1 MGVFSFMETFFFIS
15 LGITFVLIIMLV
27 YHFKQRI
34 IALEQKHDTMFDIVN
49 NIVKQL
55 RTMQTN
61 IQHLGENQIPITQTY
76 VPYFSANT
84 QIDNGATLD
93 ANAPAS
99 MTDESSSDE
108 DSDDDSG
115 SEDSDEDSDEDS
127 GSEDSEEDSDDE
139 SIDSVD
145 VVMTNKI
152 VVSDDEEPVF
162 ESPPMVTID
171 ETLGKSVIESVV
183 LDSVN
188 VVDVADPVDQVD
200 VADPAGSALP
210 YKKMNLNQLKAAV
223 VAKGLHAD
231 PSKMKKPE
239 LLKLLETENS
249 SA

>member
-55 RTMQTN
+55 RTMQSN
-61 IQHLGENQIPITQTY
+61 IQHLGENQIPITQTF
-76 VPYFSANT
+76 VPYFSENT
-84 QIDNGATLD
+84 QIDSGAQSIVG
-93 ANAPAS
+93 AVAAAS
-99 MTDESSSDE
+99 VTDSGSDSEDE
-108 DSDDDSG
+108 DSGSEDDDDDSG
-115 SEDSDEDSDEDS
+115 SEDSEDD
-127 GSEDSEEDSDDE
+127 DDE
-139 SIDSVD
+139 SVHSVT

-152 VVSDDEEPVF
+152 VVSDDEEPLV
-162 ESPPMVTID
+162 ELPPVVSVD

-183 LDSVN
+183 LDSVAD
-188 VVDVADPVDQVD
+188 VVDDVVDD
-200 VADPAGSALP
+200 VTGSALP

>member
-15 LGITFVLIIMLV
+15 LGITFILIIMLV

-84 QIDNGATLD
+84 QIDNGVTLD
-93 ANAPAS
+93 ADAPAS
-99 MTDESSSDE
+99 MT
-108 DSDDDSG
+108 DSG
-115 SEDSDEDSDEDS
+115 SEDSDDESSDDLDEE
-127 GSEDSEEDSDDE
+127 SESEESDDE
-139 SIDSVD
+139 SVDSVT

-152 VVSDDEEPVF
+152 VVSDDEEPVS
-162 ESPPMVTID
+162 ELPPLVTID

-188 VVDVADPVDQVD
+188 VVELADPVDL
-200 VADPAGSALP
+200 DPAGSALP
-210 YKKMNLNQLKAAV
+210 YKKMSLNQLKAAV
-223 VAKGLHAD
+223 TAKGLHAD

>member
-93 ANAPAS
+93 ADAPAS

-108 DSDDDSG
+108 DSDDESV

-127 GSEDSEEDSDDE
+127 GSEDSGSEDSDDE
-139 SIDSVD
+139 SIDSVP

-152 VVSDDEEPVF
+152 VVSDDEEPVV

-188 VVDVADPVDQVD
+188 VVDLADQVD

-223 VAKGLHAD
+223 VAKGLHVD

>member
-55 RTMQTN
+55 RTMQSN
-61 IQHLGENQIPITQTY
+61 IQHLGENQIPITQNF
-76 VPYFSANT
+76 VPYFPANT
-84 QIDNGATLD
+84 QIDSGARSIVG
-93 ANAPAS
+93 AVAAAS
-99 MTDESSSDE
+99 VTDSGSDSEDE
-108 DSDDDSG
+108 DSGSEDDDDDSG
-115 SEDSDEDSDEDS
+115 SEDSEDD
-127 GSEDSEEDSDDE
+127 DDE
-139 SIDSVD
+139 SVHSVT

-152 VVSDDEEPVF
+152 VVSDDEEPLV
-162 ESPPMVTID
+162 ESDPVVSVD

-183 LDSVN
+183 LDSVAD
-188 VVDVADPVDQVD
+188 VVDD
-200 VADPAGSALP
+200 VTGSALP

>member
-93 ANAPAS
+93 ADAPAS

-108 DSDDDSG
+108 DSDDES
-115 SEDSDEDSDEDS
+115 SDDSDEDS
-127 GSEDSEEDSDDE
+127 GSEDSEENSEEDSDDE

-152 VVSDDEEPVF
+152 VVSDDEEPVV
-162 ESPPMVTID
+162 ESPPMITID

>member
-93 ANAPAS
+93 ADAPAS

-108 DSDDDSG
+108 DSDDES
-115 SEDSDEDSDEDS
+115 SDDSDEDS
-127 GSEDSEEDSDDE
+127 GSEDSGSEDSDDE
-139 SIDSVD
+139 SIDSVA
-145 VVMTNKI
+145 VMMTNKI
-152 VVSDDEEPVF
+152 VVSDDEEPVV

-183 LDSVN
+183 IDSVN
-188 VVDVADPVDQVD
+188 VVELTDQVD
-200 VADPAGSALP
+200 VADPAGSAL
-210 YKKMNLNQLKAAV
+210 
-223 VAKGLHAD
+223 H
-231 PSKMKKPE
+231 
-239 LLKLLETENS
+239 
-249 SA
+249 